1 MLHGIRFSATRHR
14 LRFPVTTPGRNR
26 HERNHRVDH
35 ITLCV
40 KNLAATKYLFTHI
53 LGFDVIWSAQ
63 DVGSEKSSMDTVV
76 VQRGAAKIALMQG
89 RNKGRKSQICE
100 FVETYG
106 EGVQHI
112 ALGSTI
118 SKRSAANG
126 NIMASGSAETSGWTR
141 RVRPSPATLHLPV
154 IPRLRIVSRT
164 DTAAWH
170 RRIKTFVRATVESLY
185 RDIER
190 DQIKG
195 VARTIIDYETLPL
208 PFEEDVEAA
217 SLRHAS

>member
-1 MLHGIRFSATRHR
+1 MTEAIG
-14 LRFPVTTPGRNR
+14 
-26 HERNHRVDH
+26 VDH

-63 DVGSEKSSMDTVV
+63 DVGSEQSSMDTVV
-76 VQRGAAKIALMQG
+76 VQRGHAKIALMQG
-89 RNKGRKSQICE
+89 RNKARKSQICE

-112 ALGSTI
+112 ALEVDDIEAVCREWETHGV
-118 SKRSAANG
+118 RF
-126 NIMASGSAETSGWTR
+126 SGDIKDGR
-141 RVRPSPATLHLPV
+141 DGFGP
-154 IPRLRIVSRT
+154 LRQRFTYPLFPGCGLFLELTQRQHGREES
-164 DTAAWH
+164 
-170 RRIKTFVRATVESLY
+170 KTFVRATVESLY

-208 PFEEDVEAA
+208 PFEEEAEAA
-217 SLRHAS
+217 PLGHAS

>member
-1 MLHGIRFSATRHR
+1 MKEAIG
-14 LRFPVTTPGRNR
+14 
-26 HERNHRVDH
+26 VDH

-40 KNLAATKYLFTHI
+40 KNLAATTYVFTQI
-53 LGFDVIWSAQ
+53 LGFTVIWSAQ

-76 VQRGAAKIALMQG
+76 VQRGDAKIALMQG
-89 RNKGRKSQICE
+89 RNKERKSQICE

-112 ALGSTI
+112 ALEVDDI
-118 SKRSAANG
+118 EAVCREW
-126 NIMASGSAETSGWTR
+126 ETHG
-141 RVRPSPATLHLPV
+141 VRFAGDIKDGRDGFGP
-154 IPRLRIVSRT
+154 LRQRFTYPLFPGCGLFLELTQRQHGQEES
-164 DTAAWH
+164 
-170 RRIKTFVRATVESLY
+170 KTFVRATVESLY

-195 VARTIIDYETLPL
+195 VTRTIVDYDTLPL